1 MFKADKDNLDQGVAA
16 DLAWSSS
23 FRRRIANCES
33 HSHTGLSMK
42 PHTLVEDPVKHLNTK
57 DALVGSGILALAVG
71 IFLADV
77 WTPPNVVTA
86 PLYAGL
92 VFLSLS
98 ASHRTIPIAT
108 AAGCTALTVLAFFL
122 SPLSAEPQSDLVNRG
137 IAIVVLWTTLWLGLR
152 EQQAAERLRQN
163 ERDLR
168 DFIEHAA
175 VGMHWVGPD
184 GRIMWV
190 NQAEADLLGYTPNE
204 MIGRHIAEFHA
215 DQATIDDILERLAR
229 GETLR
234 NYEARLRGK
243 EGSIKY
249 VLIDSNVRWEHG
261 AFSHTRCF
269 TRDITEGKKAEQALV
284 SKTLDALAAE
294 SGERKRAE
302 ERSRVS
308 EERFQLI
315 AQATHD
321 AVWDWNL
328 HTNDV
333 WWGDGLLRLFGHQ
346 ADQVGPKLDWW
357 IARVH
362 PDDRDGVLASIHAL
376 LERREPLW
384 SGEYRFQR
392 ADGSYAH
399 VLDRARVIF
408 DGNGAPVRMIGA
420 LTDITLWKQLE
431 RHLRESEDQ
440 HRRLFEHS
448 PYPMWVM
455 DLETLQFLAVND
467 AAVCHY
473 GYSREEFLCMTVKD
487 IQPAEDIPQFIGV
500 LSANRDIPSGTN
512 IGVWR
517 HRKKDGTLI
526 DMEISYHNIVFA
538 GRPARLT
545 LLNDV
550 TERRQAE
557 DTTRAFLRISEKLNA
572 TLDVDRL
579 MDELVVEA
587 IALVNAES
595 GCAGLRTPEGMECH
609 RYFHRGEVVPL
620 EYRWPAGHGLPG
632 WVLKHKVPYVTNDA
646 ATDPQIIPELRKRFS
661 VKSAISVPILD
672 AKEDV
677 IGFFNL
683 HNKRDGSEFT
693 FSDQAKLVA
702 VAQAA
707 SVAVQNALAYRKL
720 QQADL
725 IQTHLLNRII
735 SAQEDERRRIA
746 RELHDETAQS
756 LTSLLV
762 GLRALEDAETL
773 ESVQAKA
780 GDLRRLTSHTLAEIQ
795 RLARGLRPLAL
806 DDLGLEEA
814 VRRHADEYAAS
825 CGISVDVH
833 VSGING
839 RRLPSAVETALY
851 RIAQEALTNAA
862 KHAAPNTIS
871 VVVRRESSLVRL
883 VIEDDGCGFNARRL
897 LKNPETF
904 RHLGLHGMRERAAL
918 LGGSFS
924 IESAPGKGT
933 TVSVTIPL
941 PEESAA

>member
-1 MFKADKDNLDQGVAA
+1 MAPV
-16 DLAWSSS
+16 
-23 FRRRIANCES
+23 RR
-33 HSHTGLSMK
+33 
-42 PHTLVEDPVKHLNTK
+42 LNTN
-57 DALVGSGILALAVG
+57 DALLGSCVLALAAG
-71 IFLADV
+71 IFLADL
-77 WTPPNVVTA
+77 WTPPSVVTA
-86 PLYAGL
+86 VLYAAP

-98 ASHRTIPIAT
+98 MSHRAIPIAT
-108 AAGCTALTVLAFFL
+108 AAVCTALTVLASFF
-122 SPLSAEPQSDLVNRG
+122 SSLSAGPEIDLVNRG
-137 IAIVVLWTTLWLGLR
+137 IAIVVLWATLWLGLR
-152 EQQAAERLRQN
+152 EQQSAELLRKK
-163 ERDLR
+163 ERDLS

-175 VGMHWVGPD
+175 VGMYWVGPD

-190 NQAEADLLGYTPNE
+190 NQAEADLLGYAPGE

-215 DQATIDDILERLAR
+215 DRAAIDDILERLSR

-243 EGSIKY
+243 DGSIKY
-249 VLIDSNVRWEHG
+249 VLIDANVRWENS

-269 TRDITEGKKAEQALV
+269 ARDITEATKAEQALV
-284 SKTLDALAAE
+284 LKALDALEAE
-294 SGERKRAE
+294 SVERKRVE
-302 ERSRVS
+302 ERRRVS
-308 EERFQLI
+308 EERFRLI

-321 AVWDWNL
+321 AVWDWDLN
-328 HTNDV
+328 TNEV
-333 WWGDGLLRLFGHQ
+333 WWGDGLHRLFGHQ
-346 ADQVGPKLDWW
+346 ADHVDSKLDWW
-357 IARVH
+357 IDHVH
-362 PDDRDGVLASIHAL
+362 PEDRNAVLAGVFAS
-376 LERREPLW
+376 LERKESSW

-408 DGNGAPVRMIGA
+408 DGHGAPVRMIGA
-420 LTDITLWKQLE
+420 ITDITLWKQME

-448 PYPMWVM
+448 PYPMWVV
-455 DLETLQFLAVND
+455 DLETLKFLAVND
-467 AAVCHY
+467 AAVRHY
-473 GYSREEFLCMTVKD
+473 GYSREEFLRMTVMD
-487 IQPAEDIPQFIGV
+487 IRPPEDIPLFLGS
-500 LSANRDIPSGTN
+500 LSANRNIASGTN

-526 DMEISYHNIVFA
+526 DVEISYHNTVFA

-545 LLNDV
+545 LVNDV
-550 TERRQAE
+550 TERRRAE

-572 TLDVDRL
+572 TLDADRL

-587 IALVNAES
+587 IALVNAEG
-595 GCAGLRTPEGMECH
+595 GCAGLRTPEGMECR
-609 RYFHRGEVVPL
+609 RYFHRGEAFPI
-620 EYRWPAGHGLPG
+620 EYRWPAGRGLPG
-632 WVLKHKVPYVTNDA
+632 WVLKHKAPYVTNDA
-646 ATDPQIIPELRKRFS
+646 ATDPQIIPELRKRLG

-672 AKEDV
+672 SKEEV
-677 IGFFNL
+677 IGFFNI

-693 FSDQAKLVA
+693 LSDQAKLVA

-707 SVAVQNALAYRKL
+707 SVAVQNALAYQKL

-735 SAQEDERRRIA
+735 SVQEDERRRIA

-762 GLRALEDAETL
+762 GLRALEDAETR

-780 GDLRRLTSHTLAEIQ
+780 VDLRRLTSHTLAEIQ

-814 VRRHADEYAAS
+814 VRRHADEYAAAY
-825 CGISVDVH
+825 GITVDVH

-839 RRLPSAVETALY
+839 RRLPSPVETALY
-851 RIAQEALTNAA
+851 RITQEALTNAA

-871 VVVRRESSLVRL
+871 VVVRREPSLVRL
-883 VIEDDGCGFNARRL
+883 VVEDDGRGFNTGRL
-897 LKNPETF
+897 LNKAKTF

-918 LGGSFS
+918 LGGSVS

-941 PEESAA
+941 PEELAA